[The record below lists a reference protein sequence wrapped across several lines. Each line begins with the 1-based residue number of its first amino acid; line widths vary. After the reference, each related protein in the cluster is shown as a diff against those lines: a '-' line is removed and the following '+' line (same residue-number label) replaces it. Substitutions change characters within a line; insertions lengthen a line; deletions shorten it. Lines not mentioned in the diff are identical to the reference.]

1 MTGHAQMTPLFPGE
15 PQKTAACS
23 LRRKAIICP
32 VGGDDPDTYRPFAFI
47 IIHRLKL
54 SLAVLQASLQLL
66 SVFVIRNLGFSSPH
80 VVAEFFTWKQDA
92 HFISACSKDDGR
104 LDTFT
109 ECPH

>member
-1 MTGHAQMTPLFPGE
+1 MLPTTQ
-15 PQKTAACS
+15 
-23 LRRKAIICP
+23 AIICP